1 MIYENHKKMCKQHQ
15 LDIKLYL
22 PKLQRDYGIAIG
34 FPNRRAKFPI
44 DSKSK

>member
-34 FPNRRAKFPI
+34 FPNRGAKFPI
-44 DSKSK
+44 DSESK